1 MKKIIGYLVIV
12 VLFGGSICGI
22 TFGIMYA
29 NNEKYIEENSSTIE
43 EVADL
48 RSQINEYQIEID
60 EITNELTLAL
70 NQNDVDKETIA
81 SLNEE
86 LLSVKND
93 LQATSDE
100 LSIAYEQISSKDDE
114 ISELSEQYQSLS
126 ETLTETQTQVET
138 LNGQI
143 ETLSNQLEEA
153 LTQNSIDEETISSL
167 NSQIS
172 SLEIA
177 NDDLESQVVSLGN
190 EITRLEAEL
199 EAYENM
205 NLDDYYKVEF
215 INSDNDSVVSSSYV
229 LQNSKLVIPNMEKT
243 NDRWCYGWATSEN
256 SSDVADLSEYFVNS
270 DCTFYSVMG
279 NNIDLVI
286 EHDNSFLSG
295 SNETVYRYGE
305 DLTVAD
311 VLIVDSSLSDE
322 LESGVVSFEFAEGVS
337 LTTQLKDLPTKN
349 YTIPNV
355 KDFTVKY
362 LEYDLVYHF
371 SCMTTICYVTDK
383 IDTTFFAG
391 INKNKEFPY
400 FQKLSQSNISF
411 TIGYGVSDGT
421 SGDLLENPIEKL
433 EISNFETSEEMTVSF
448 LQKGTARYL
457 IYEIKP
463 FSSID
468 LTVAFGIKLDSY
480 YMCGISVYGENVNN
494 YRYFIEDL
502 TIDLLLENSYVSYL
516 DAFIDEDYWIVES

>member
-1 MKKIIGYLVIV
+1 MKKFVGYFIIIL
-12 VLFGGSICGI
+12 LFVGTGLGI
-22 TFGIMYA
+22 FFGIEYA
-29 NNEKYIEENSSTIE
+29 KNEKYIQENSSTIE

-70 NQNDVDKETIA
+70 NQNDIDKDTIA

-86 LLSVKND
+86 LLSVKD
-93 LQATSDE
+93 ELQATSDE

-114 ISELSEQYQSLS
+114 ISELTEQYQSLN

-143 ETLSNQLEEA
+143 ETLSNQLDEA
-153 LTQNSIDEETISSL
+153 LAQNSLDEETISSL

-256 SSDVADLSEYFVNS
+256 SSDIADLSEYFVNS

-322 LESGVVSFEFAEGVS
+322 LESGDVSFEFAEGVS

-362 LEYDLVYHF
+362 LEYDLVYHYEQ
-371 SCMTTICYVTDK
+371 STKYAGYVLGDSFN
-383 IDTTFFAG
+383 DDFFAG
-391 INKNKEFPY
+391 IDSNERVPY
-400 FQKLSQSNISF
+400 FQKFSQSNITF
-411 TIGYGVSDGT
+411 
-421 SGDLLENPIEKL
+421 
-433 EISNFETSEEMTVSF
+433 TVSAGPRIDDYVEEVTITD
-448 LQKGTARYL
+448 LQNTAEVNFKYIEQGSRKYAV
-457 IYEIKP
+457 YEIAP
-463 FSSID
+463 FENFDII
-468 LTVAFGIKLDSY
+468 VAFGIRLDGDY
-480 YMCGISVYGENVNN
+480 AYKCGISIYGENYDYSNC
-494 YRYFIEDL
+494 YISGL
-502 TIDLLLENSYVSYL
+502 TFDLLLENSYVSYL
-516 DAFIDEDYWIVES
+516 DAFVDEDYWIVES

>member
-1 MKKIIGYLVIV
+1 MKKVIGYLVIIL
-12 VLFGGSICGI
+12 LFGGSICGI

-29 NNEKYIEENSSTIE
+29 NNERYIEENISTIE
-43 EVADL
+43 EVANL
-48 RSQINEYQIEID
+48 RNQISEYQIEID
-60 EITNELTLAL
+60 DITDQLTISLSQNE
-70 NQNDVDKETIA
+70 VDKETIS
-81 SLNEE
+81 SLNED
-86 LLSVKND
+86 LLRVKGSLQETADD
-93 LQATSDE
+93 LVD
-100 LSIAYEQISSKDDE
+100 AYEQIAEKDEE
-114 ISELSEQYQSLS
+114 ISGLNEQYQSLS

-153 LTQNSIDEETISSL
+153 LTQNSLDEETISSL

-229 LQNSKLVIPNMEKT
+229 LQNSKLVIPEIAKT
-243 NDRWCYGWATSEN
+243 YDRWCYGWATSES
-256 SSDVADLSEYFVNS
+256 SSDVADLSEYVVNS

-305 DLTVAD
+305 NLTVAD
-311 VLIVDSSLSDE
+311 ILLVDSSLSDE
-322 LESGVVSFEFAEGVS
+322 FESGIVSFEFADSVS
-337 LTTQLKDLPTKN
+337 LTTLLKDLPTKK
-349 YTIPNV
+349 YSVSGTIITP
-355 KDFTVKY
+355 KY

-371 SCMTTICYVTDK
+371 VQTSKSAGYIVEDSFTDN
-383 IDTTFFAG
+383 FFAG
-391 INKNKEFPY
+391 IDSNEGVPY
-400 FQKLSQSNISF
+400 FQKFSQSNITF
-411 TIGYGVSDGT
+411 TVGAGPSRD
-421 SGDLLENPIEKL
+421 DLVEEVTITDLQNTAEVNFKYIEEGIRKYAVY
-433 EISNFETSEEMTVSF
+433 EISPFENFD
-448 LQKGTARYL
+448 
-457 IYEIKP
+457 II
-463 FSSID
+463 
-468 LTVAFGIKLDSY
+468 VAFGIRLDGDY
-480 YMCGISVYGENVNN
+480 AYKCGISIYGENYDYNN
-494 YRYFIEDL
+494 CFVSGL
-502 TIDLLLENSYVSYL
+502 TFDLLLENSYVSYL
-516 DAFIDEDYWIVES
+516 DAFIDEDYWIVER

>member
-1 MKKIIGYLVIV
+1 MKKVIGYIVIV
-12 VLFGGSICGI
+12 LLFGGSICGI

-29 NNEKYIEENSSTIE
+29 NNERYIEENSSTIE

-48 RSQINEYQIEID
+48 RNQISEYQIEID
-60 EITNELTLAL
+60 DITSQLTISLSQNEI
-70 NQNDVDKETIA
+70 DKETIS
-81 SLNEE
+81 SLNED
-86 LLSVKND
+86 LLRVKGSLQETADD
-93 LQATSDE
+93 LVD
-100 LSIAYEQISSKDDE
+100 AYEQIAEKDEE
-114 ISELSEQYQSLS
+114 ISGLNEQYQSLS

-153 LTQNSIDEETISSL
+153 LTQNSLDEETISSL

-229 LQNSKLVIPNMEKT
+229 LQSSKLVIPEIAKT
-243 NDRWCYGWATSEN
+243 YDRWCYGWATSES

-305 DLTVAD
+305 NLTVAD
-311 VLIVDSSLSDE
+311 ILLVDSSLSDE
-322 LESGVVSFEFAEGVS
+322 LESSVVSFEFADSVS
-337 LTTQLKDLPTKN
+337 LTTLLKDLPTKK
-349 YTIPNV
+349 YSVSGTIITP
-355 KDFTVKY
+355 KY

-371 SCMTTICYVTDK
+371 NGLNAFIPISDDFSDDFM
-383 IDTTFFAG
+383 AG
-391 INKNKEFPY
+391 INKGDGLPY
-400 FQKLSQSNISF
+400 FQKLSQSNITF
-411 TIGYGVSDGT
+411 TVGYGPSRDN
-421 SGDLLENPIEKL
+421 LIESVV
-433 EISNFETSEEMTVSF
+433 ISNFENSEEMTVKF
-448 LQKGTARYL
+448 LQEGTARYL
-457 IYEIKP
+457 IYEVKP
-463 FSSID
+463 FADID
-468 LTVAFGIKLDSY
+468 LTVAFGIRLDSY
-480 YMCGISVYGENVNN
+480 YRCGISVYGENPNN
-494 YRYFIEDL
+494 YYYSISDFSFDF
-502 TIDLLLENSYVSYL
+502 LLEYSYVSYL
-516 DAFIDEDYWIVES
+516 DAFVDEDYWIVN

>member
-1 MKKIIGYLVIV
+1 MKKVIGYLIII

-48 RSQINEYQIEID
+48 RSQINDYQIEID

-70 NQNDVDKETIA
+70 NQNDIDKDTIA

-86 LLSVKND
+86 LLSVKD
-93 LQATSDE
+93 ELQATSDE

-114 ISELSEQYQSLS
+114 ISELTEQYQSLS

-143 ETLSNQLEEA
+143 EALSNQLEEA
-153 LTQNSIDEETISSL
+153 LTQNSLDKETISSL

-229 LQNSKLVIPNMEKT
+229 LQNSKLIIPEITKT
-243 NDRWCYGWATSEN
+243 YDRWCYGWATSE
-256 SSDVADLSEYFVNS
+256 SLSDVADLSEYVVNS

-322 LESGVVSFEFAEGVS
+322 LESGVVSFEFVEGVS

-349 YTIPNV
+349 YSVSGTIMTP
-355 KDFTVKY
+355 KY

-371 SCMTTICYVTDK
+371 VQTSKSAGYVVGDGFN
-383 IDTTFFAG
+383 DNFFAG
-391 INKNKEFPY
+391 IDSNEGVPY
-400 FQKLSQSNISF
+400 FQKFSQSNITF
-411 TIGYGVSDGT
+411 TVGAGPSRD
-421 SGDLLENPIEKL
+421 DLVEEVTITDLQNTAEVNFKYMEKG
-433 EISNFETSEEMTVSF
+433 IRKYAV
-448 LQKGTARYL
+448 
-457 IYEIKP
+457 YEIAP
-463 FSSID
+463 FENFDII
-468 LTVAFGIKLDSY
+468 VAFGIRLDGDY
-480 YMCGISVYGENVNN
+480 AYKCGISIYGENYDYSNCYVSG
-494 YRYFIEDL
+494 L
-502 TIDLLLENSYVSYL
+502 TFDLLLENSYVSYL